1 MILRRP
7 GRSFGIT
14 RRALWIW
21 GLLFLA
27 AGVVGQCVIQ
37 NGILKTSGL
46 SNQQLVDM
54 MADSNVLGY
63 VTIALVLEAVQS
75 CAIPVFALL
84 TVEGFIHTSSLKNYV
99 LRVAGLALLSEIP
112 YNLAVG
118 GSWLAASSRNPVFG
132 VLLALV
138 MLYLYRYYA
147 GTTAKNIAIKALILV
162 MGVLW
167 TFMLG
172 LADGA
177 ALVIMVSTF
186 WFMRNK
192 PQYRIFVGAVVMV
205 LCCLISPYYIVAPI
219 AMMAIHYYNGEPGE
233 QSRWTRYLAYPA
245 MLLVIWAAA
254 FYFV

>member
-63 VTIALVLEAVQS
+63 VTVALVLEAVQS

-84 TVEGFIHTSSLKNYV
+84 TVEGFLHTSSLKNYI
-99 LRVAGLALLSEIP
+99 LRVAGLAVLSELP

-118 GSWLAASSRNPVFG
+118 GSWLVTSSRNPVFG

-147 GTTAKNIAIKALILV
+147 GTSAKSIAIKTLIFV

-177 ALVIMVSTF
+177 ALVIMASTF

-192 PQYRIFVGAVVMV
+192 PQYRIFVGAIVMV
-205 LCCLISPYYIVAPI
+205 LCCLLSPYYIVAPI

-233 QSRWTRYLAYPA
+233 QNRWIKYLAYPA
-245 MLLVIWAAA
+245 ILLGAWA
-254 FYFV
+254 FVLYFI